1 MRGQYA
7 GNAAAARTQAV
18 DRAGGFSEKEESR
31 NMPKRTKKLLVY
43 LDQNF
48 ISEMAKADVNVK
60 VKQEWKDLFSLL
72 KEGFLEEKLVV
83 PQSWFHDVETS
94 FAPVLKKRIVSY
106 QNYLGQVDLHT
117 APHVRINQT
126 ARFLERFLGKGNQD
140 PLGTDIAF
148 RDPPDRRVQQ
158 FNITVNHDL
167 SQWGFDVQR
176 VETATT
182 LEAIRR
188 ECIAKKVRY
197 EDHLDKE
204 FDAHRED
211 FLKNALY
218 YQHLCDDPRR
228 DLIAFSNAPIFR
240 TVPAVNISSRLW
252 SRLFTKFS
260 TREIENGDAT
270 DIEVLS
276 TYLPYMDVIG
286 TDAFMATLLTNL
298 RIDTEHQV
306 KIFSAK
312 TGSLR
317 AFCDFLREYLDSTQP
332 ANRPS
337 ISAFVLPSQSVKENA
352 FKLFRELAAAARLF
366 GEEEYAEI
374 YGFDDGQMP
383 RYLLRGGGNIEVPFY
398 GLQEVHPIKLEPGL
412 TMEQILAIC
421 REHCK
426 SDHFVL
432 IEEYHPVKETFLV
445 GAEMSAGAG
454 VQMAEGCRI
463 YAKKA

>member
-1 MRGQYA
+1 M
-7 GNAAAARTQAV
+7 
-18 DRAGGFSEKEESR
+18 
-31 NMPKRTKKLLVY
+31 
-43 LDQNF
+43 DQNF
-48 ISEMAKADVNVK
+48 ISEMAKADINVK

-72 KEGFLEEKLVV
+72 KEGFLGERLVV

-106 QNYLGQVDLHT
+106 QNYLGQVDLHR
-117 APHVRINQT
+117 APDVRINQT
-126 ARFLERFLGKGNQD
+126 GRFLQRFLGKSDQD
-140 PLGTDIAF
+140 PLKTEIAF
-148 RDPPDRRVQQ
+148 REPPDKRVKQ
-158 FNITVNHDL
+158 FNITVNLDL

-197 EDHLDKE
+197 EDHLEKE

-211 FLKNALY
+211 FLMKALY
-218 YQHLCDDPRR
+218 YWHLCDDPWR
-228 DLIAFSNAPIFR
+228 DLIAFSKAPIFR
-240 TVPAVNISSRLW
+240 TVPAVSISSRLW

-298 RIDTEHQV
+298 KIDSEHQV

-312 TGSLR
+312 TRSLR
-317 AFCDFLREYLDSTQP
+317 AFCNFLCEYLDRTPP
-332 ANRPS
+332 ANEPS

-352 FKLFRELAAAARLF
+352 FKLSRELAAAARLF
-366 GEEEYAEI
+366 GEEGYAEI

-383 RYLLRGGGNIEVPFY
+383 RYVLRGGGNPEVPFY
-398 GLQEVHPIKLEPGL
+398 GLQEVHPIKLDQGL
-412 TMEQILAIC
+412 TTEQILAIC

-445 GAEMSAGAG
+445 GAEMSADAG
-454 VQMAEGCRI
+454 IQTAEGCRI
-463 YAKKA
+463 YAKKT

>member
-1 MRGQYA
+1 
-7 GNAAAARTQAV
+7 
-18 DRAGGFSEKEESR
+18 
-31 NMPKRTKKLLVY
+31 MPKRTKKLLVY

-48 ISEMAKADVNVK
+48 ISEMAKADVNVR
-60 VKQEWKDLFSLL
+60 VKKEWKDLFSLL
-72 KEGFLEEKLVV
+72 KEGFVEEKLVV
-83 PQSWFHDVETS
+83 PQSWFHNVETS
-94 FAPVLKKRIVSY
+94 FAPVLKERIVSY
-106 QNYLGQVDLHT
+106 QCYLGQVDLHR
-117 APHVRINQT
+117 ALDVRINQT
-126 ARFLERFLGKGNQD
+126 ARFLQRFLGKSDQD
-140 PLGTDIAF
+140 PLETEIAF
-148 RDPPDRRVQQ
+148 RDSPDRRVQQ
-158 FNITVNHDL
+158 FKITINLNL

-188 ECIAKKVRY
+188 ECIAKKERY
-197 EDHLDKE
+197 EHHLARE
-204 FDAHRED
+204 FDAHRGD

-252 SRLFTKFS
+252 SRLLTTFS
-260 TREIENGDAT
+260 TRKIQNGDAT

-276 TYLPYMDVIG
+276 TYVPYMDVIG
-286 TDAFMATLLTNL
+286 TDAFMATQLTSL
-298 RIDTEHQV
+298 KIDIEQQV

-312 TGSLR
+312 TASLR
-317 AFCDFLREYLDSTQP
+317 SFCDFLRGYLDNTQP

-337 ISAFVLPSQSVKENA
+337 ISVFVLPSQSVKENA
-352 FKLFRELAAAARLF
+352 FKLFRELATAARLL
-366 GEEEYAEI
+366 GQEGYAEI

-383 RYLLRGGGNIEVPFY
+383 RYVLRGGGNTEVPFY
-398 GLQEVHPIKLEPGL
+398 GLQEVYPIKLEPGV
-412 TMEQILAIC
+412 TMEQILTIC

-432 IEEYHPVKETFLV
+432 MEEYLPVKETFLA
-445 GAEMSAGAG
+445 GAEMSADAG
-454 VQMAEGCRI
+454 MQMIDGCRI

>member
-1 MRGQYA
+1 
-7 GNAAAARTQAV
+7 
-18 DRAGGFSEKEESR
+18 
-31 NMPKRTKKLLVY
+31 MPKRTKKLLIY

-48 ISEMAKADVNVK
+48 ISEMAKADVNAK

-94 FAPVLKKRIVSY
+94 FAPVLKERIVSY
-106 QNYLGQVDLHT
+106 QNYLGQIDLNR
-117 APHVRINQT
+117 ALDVRINQT
-126 ARFLERFLGKGNQD
+126 ARFLQRFLGKSDQD
-140 PLGTDIAF
+140 PLDAEIAF

-182 LEAIRR
+182 LEVIRK
-188 ECIAKKVRY
+188 ECIAKKERY
-197 EDHLDKE
+197 EDHLARE
-204 FDAHRED
+204 FNAYRED

-228 DLIAFSNAPIFR
+228 DLIAFSNAPVFR

-252 SRLFTKFS
+252 SRLLTKFS
-260 TREIENGDAT
+260 TRKIENGDAT

-286 TDAFMATLLTNL
+286 TDAFMATLLTSL
-298 RIDTEHQV
+298 GIDTEHQV

-312 TGSLR
+312 TASLK
-317 AFCDFLREYLDSTQP
+317 AFCDFLREYLESTQP

-337 ISAFVLPSQSVKENA
+337 ISAFVLTSQSVKENA
-352 FKLFRELAAAARLF
+352 FKLFRELAAAARLL
-366 GEEEYAEI
+366 GEEGYAEI

-383 RYLLRGGGNIEVPFY
+383 RYVLRGGGNIEVPFY
-398 GLQEVHPIKLEPGL
+398 GLQEVYPIKLEPGV
-412 TMEQILAIC
+412 TMEQILTIC
-421 REHCK
+421 REKCK
-426 SDHFVL
+426 SDHFVV
-432 IEEYHPVKETFLV
+432 IEDYFPVKQTFLAE
-445 GAEMSAGAG
+445 AEMSADAG
-454 VQMAEGCRI
+454 MQIIDGCRI
-463 YAKKA
+463 YAKKT